1 MNIKL
6 HIYSSKVYIKLY
18 IYSMIP
24 FQMHTQEKRLDGN
37 SKMVTGF
44 LWVLMGHFKIIL
56 FIFSKLFTYDFFI
69 ISIYFKEENYKK

>member
-1 MNIKL
+1 MITWGSVRKMNIKL

-24 FQMHTQEKRLDGN
+24 FQMHTQEKRLDGK

-44 LWVLMGHFKIIL
+44 L
-56 FIFSKLFTYDFFI
+56 
-69 ISIYFKEENYKK
+69 